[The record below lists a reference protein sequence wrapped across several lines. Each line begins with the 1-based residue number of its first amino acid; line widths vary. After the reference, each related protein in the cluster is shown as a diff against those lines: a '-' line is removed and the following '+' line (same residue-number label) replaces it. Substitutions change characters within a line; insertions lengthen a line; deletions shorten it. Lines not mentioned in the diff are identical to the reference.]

1 MFSWFTIKIDTENE
15 TVEMHSQESDHYSDE
30 IDFVGSVATFLA
42 LAVSTFPSK
51 YFDNK
56 GQGHRFVDV
65 VSTIAKQM
73 IDEKIIHPDE
83 SDTCDKEVFHLF
95 DDEDSDD
102 RYKEI

>member
-1 MFSWFTIKIDTENE
+1 MIIKIDTEKE
-15 TVEMHSQESDHYSDE
+15 TVEIHSQESDNYSNE
-30 IDFVGSVATFLA
+30 VDFVGSVATFLA

-56 GQGHRFVDV
+56 GQGHKFVDV

-73 IDEKIIHPDE
+73 IDEEIISPDE
-83 SDTCDKEVFHLF
+83 SDKCDTEVFHLF
-95 DDEDSDD
+95 DDENSDD